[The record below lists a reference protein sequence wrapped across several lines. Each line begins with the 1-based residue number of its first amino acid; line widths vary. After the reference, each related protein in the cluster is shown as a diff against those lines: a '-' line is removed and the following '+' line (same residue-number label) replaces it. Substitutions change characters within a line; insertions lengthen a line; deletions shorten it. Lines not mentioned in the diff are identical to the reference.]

1 MYIEPN
7 STIKIIYQCPLD
19 KSYENTLW
27 FDTVADQIN
36 YFQNVLGGYTFS
48 KQSYQ
53 RVTKRSFRIAKPA
66 EEMYDC
72 NYIAFRNISFGTKW
86 FYAFIDKIEYV
97 NNVTSEITYT
107 IDVLQTWHFDY
118 SMEQCFVERE
128 HSVTDEIGDN
138 IVDEGLDTGEY
149 VIDDVTYAPSTG
161 LQNYYDYQLVIWS
174 TFDHYYNN
182 VMAYKQNTLVP
193 DASGV
198 FFTGLY
204 PNQFD
209 LTSAGIDEAIDWMA
223 DVPAIMLSGIV
234 AVTIA
239 PWYAFT
245 GPQNIRITKKLTG
258 LERNTGYVKNK
269 KLYTYPYNFL
279 YTTNFHGKTAVFR
292 YEFFD
297 NPLSYAEFEAYCDE
311 TPNPI
316 AVLHPINYKGLTDN
330 YDETMELSGFPQ
342 CAFTADS
349 YKAWLAQSASSIA
362 LTSLG
367 GAAAAATLPSN
378 FPGMPVTETA
388 LAPYSAST
396 AAVGSALG
404 GISGFVGAAAIIGA
418 IRTEIQGVIHSFMPP
433 QAKGNQAST
442 ALVDL
447 KKLNFAFMHKHIT
460 KEYATI
466 IDDFFSMY
474 GYATKK
480 VKYPNRSSR
489 PEWNY
494 VKTIGCKIRSG
505 IPSDDATTI
514 EGLYDRGLRFWKN
527 PQHIGNYTFDNSPT
541 NQNNPNIPSE

>member
-19 KSYENTLW
+19 ASYENTLW
-27 FDTVADQIN
+27 FDTVAEQIN
-36 YFQNVLGGYTFS
+36 YFQNVLGGYTFT

-53 RVTKRSFRIAKPA
+53 RVNKNSFRIAKPA

-72 NYIAFRNISFGTKW
+72 NYIAFRNISFGSKW

-149 VIDDVTYAPSTG
+149 VSEGMD
-161 LQNYYDYQLVIWS
+161 YYPAFVQQQDYNLVIWA
-174 TFDHYYNN
+174 TFDNN
-182 VMAYKQNTLVP
+182 YDNVGGYHVITGETEYF
-193 DASGV
+193 SG
-198 FFTGLY
+198 LW
-204 PNQFD
+204 PNSFP
-209 LTSAGIDEAIDWMA
+209 LTHQGISDAIDWM
-223 DVPAIMLSGIV
+223 DGIPALKLAGIV
-234 AVTIA
+234 AINILPVNAGSPRLDLT
-239 PWYAFT
+239 YAKRES
-245 GPQNIRITKKLTG
+245 NM
-258 LERNTGYVKNK
+258 ERNTGYVKNN

-279 YTTNFHGKTAVFR
+279 YVTNNHGKSAAFR
-292 YEFFD
+292 YEFFSTNNCRFD
-297 NPLSYAEFEAYCDE
+297 ITCDL
-311 TPNPI
+311 TPNPTELLI
-316 AVLHPINYKGLTDN
+316 PKYYKGSVEN
-330 YDETMELSGFPQ
+330 YDEAIELTGFPQ
-342 CAFTADS
+342 CAYAVDS

-362 LTSLG
+362 LTSLA
-367 GAAAAATLPSN
+367 GAGAAATLPSN

-404 GISGFVGAAAIIGA
+404 GISSFVGAAAIIGA
-418 IRTEIQGVIHSFMPP
+418 IRTEVQGIIHSFMPP
-433 QAKGNQAST
+433 QARGNQASM
-442 ALVDL
+442 ALVAMN
-447 KKLNFAFMHKHIT
+447 KMKFGFMKKHIT

-466 IDDFFSMY
+466 IDDFFTMY
-474 GYATKK
+474 GYATKQ

-505 IPSDDATTI
+505 IPSDDAMAI

-527 PQHIGNYTFDNSPT
+527 PQHIGNYTYDNSPT